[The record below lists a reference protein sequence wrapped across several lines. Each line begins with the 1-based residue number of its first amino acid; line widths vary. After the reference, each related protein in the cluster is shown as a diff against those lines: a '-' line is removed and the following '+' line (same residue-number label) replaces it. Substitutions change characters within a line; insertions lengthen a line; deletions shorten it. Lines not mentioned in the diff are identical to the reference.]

1 MKTGFLIIA
10 HAPLASA
17 LREAVLH
24 IFSEHSAIVA
34 AIDVRKDEATE
45 ITLAEARRALAK
57 LATEQCLVVTDM
69 VGGTPCN
76 VAQKL
81 VEGTG
86 IPVLSGGNLP
96 MLVRAM
102 NYRTE
107 NLELVVQR
115 AQEGGRNGV
124 VRVNQPVNQTLPQPS
139 TSQALYSGT

>member
-17 LREAVLH
+17 LRKAVLH
-24 IFSEHSAIVA
+24 IFSEHSDIVA
-34 AIDVRKDEATE
+34 AVDVRKDEPTE
-45 ITLAEARRALAK
+45 NTLTEARRALAK
-57 LATEQCLVVTDM
+57 LPTQQFLVVTDM

-76 VAQKL
+76 VAQML
-81 VEGTG
+81 VDGTS

-107 NLELVVQR
+107 SLEVVVQR

-124 VRVNQPVNQTLPQPS
+124 VRVNQSIGVGN
-139 TSQALYSGT
+139 